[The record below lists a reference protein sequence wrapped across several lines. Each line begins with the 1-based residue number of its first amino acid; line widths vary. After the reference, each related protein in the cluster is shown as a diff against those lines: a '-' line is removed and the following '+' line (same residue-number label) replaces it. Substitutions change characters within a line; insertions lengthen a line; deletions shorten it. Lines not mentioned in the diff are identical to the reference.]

1 MNMLLHVNQ
10 LDSYYGRSQ
19 TLHGVSLIVE
29 EGELVCVL
37 GANGA
42 GKSTLLKNIIGLV
55 KPRQGSIEF
64 SGRRIEQ
71 MAAFQIVREGVTLC
85 PEDKKIFPQMS
96 VLKNLLLGAWVHG
109 SDHSRI
115 QKNLND
121 VFELFPIL
129 NDRQS
134 QMAGTLSGGE
144 QQMMVIGRSLMSN
157 PKLLMLDEPS
167 LGIAPLVVARI
178 FEVIREINRRGTTIL
193 LIEQNASISLKTAT
207 RGYILET
214 GQVILEGKAD
224 DLLQDEKVKKAYL
237 GL

>member
-1 MNMLLHVNQ
+1 MLLHIDQ
-10 LDSYYGRSQ
+10 LESFYGRSQ
-19 TLHGVSLIVE
+19 SLYGVSLTIE

-42 GKSTLLKNIIGLV
+42 GKSTLLKNIAGLV

-64 SGRRIEQ
+64 AGRRIEQ
-71 MAAFQIVREGVTLC
+71 MPAYRIVREGVTLC
-85 PEDKKIFPQMS
+85 PEDKKIFPHMS
-96 VLKNLLLGAWVHG
+96 VLKNLMLGAWVHG
-109 SDHSRI
+109 QNHSRI
-115 QKNLND
+115 HKNMEEVYD
-121 VFELFPIL
+121 LFPIL
-129 NDRQS
+129 KDREK

-144 QQMMVIGRSLMSN
+144 QQMLVIGRSLMSN

-167 LGIAPLVVARI
+167 LGIAPMVVARI

-193 LIEQNASISLKTAT
+193 LVEQNASVSLATAS

-214 GQVILEGKAD
+214 GQIVLSGKAG

>member
-1 MNMLLHVNQ
+1 MLLHVNQ

-19 TLHGVSLIVE
+19 TLHGVSLTVE

-85 PEDKKIFPQMS
+85 PEDKKIFSQMS

-193 LIEQNASISLKTAT
+193 LVEQNASISLKTAS
-207 RGYILET
+207 RGYIMET
-214 GQVILEGKAD
+214 GQLILEGKAG

>member
-1 MNMLLHVNQ
+1 MLLHVNQ

-19 TLHGVSLIVE
+19 TLHGVSLTVE

-214 GQVILEGKAD
+214 GQVILEGKAG

>member
-1 MNMLLHVNQ
+1 MLLHVNQ

-19 TLHGVSLIVE
+19 TLHGVSLTVE

-64 SGRRIEQ
+64 SGKRIEQ

-115 QKNLND
+115 QKNIND

-193 LIEQNASISLKTAT
+193 LVEQNASISLKTAS
-207 RGYILET
+207 RGYIMET
-214 GQVILEGKAD
+214 GQLILEGKAG

>member
-1 MNMLLHVNQ
+1 
-10 LDSYYGRSQ
+10 
-19 TLHGVSLIVE
+19 
-29 EGELVCVL
+29 
-37 GANGA
+37 
-42 GKSTLLKNIIGLV
+42 
-55 KPRQGSIEF
+55 
-64 SGRRIEQ
+64 
-71 MAAFQIVREGVTLC
+71 
-85 PEDKKIFPQMS
+85 
-96 VLKNLLLGAWVHG
+96 
-109 SDHSRI
+109 
-115 QKNLND
+115 
-121 VFELFPIL
+121 
-129 NDRQS
+129 
-134 QMAGTLSGGE
+134 MAGTLSGGE

-214 GQVILEGKAD
+214 GQVILEGKAG

>member
-1 MNMLLHVNQ
+1 MLLHVNQ

-193 LIEQNASISLKTAT
+193 LVEQNASISLKTAS
-207 RGYILET
+207 RGYIMET
-214 GQVILEGKAD
+214 GQLILEGKAG

>member
-1 MNMLLHVNQ
+1 MLLHVNQ

-121 VFELFPIL
+121 IFELFPIL

>member
-1 MNMLLHVNQ
+1 MLLHVNQ

-19 TLHGVSLIVE
+19 TLHGVSLTVE

-121 VFELFPIL
+121 IFELFPIL

-193 LIEQNASISLKTAT
+193 LVEQNASISLKTAS
-207 RGYILET
+207 RGYIMET
-214 GQVILEGKAD
+214 GQLILEGKAG
-224 DLLQDEKVKKAYL
+224 DLLQDEKLKKAYL

>member
-1 MNMLLHVNQ
+1 MLLHVNQ

-19 TLHGVSLIVE
+19 TLHGVSLTVE

-109 SDHSRI
+109 SDHSII

>member
-1 MNMLLHVNQ
+1 MLLHVNQ

-19 TLHGVSLIVE
+19 TLHGVSLTVE

-193 LIEQNASISLKTAT
+193 LVEQNASISLKTAS
-207 RGYILET
+207 RGYIMET
-214 GQVILEGKAD
+214 GQLILEGKAG

>member
-1 MNMLLHVNQ
+1 MLLHVNQ

-19 TLHGVSLIVE
+19 TLHGVSLTVE
-29 EGELVCVL
+29 EGELICVL

-42 GKSTLLKNIIGLV
+42 GKSTLLKNIAGLV

-64 SGRRIEQ
+64 ARRRIEQ
-71 MAAFQIVREGVTLC
+71 MSAFQIVREGITLC

-96 VLKNLLLGAWVHG
+96 VLKNLLLGAWIHG

-193 LIEQNASISLKTAT
+193 LVEQNASISLKTAS
-207 RGYILET
+207 RGYIMET
-214 GQVILEGKAD
+214 GHLILEGKAG

>member
-19 TLHGVSLIVE
+19 TLHGVSLTVE

-85 PEDKKIFPQMS
+85 PEDKKIFSQMS

-193 LIEQNASISLKTAT
+193 LVEQNASISLKTAS

-214 GQVILEGKAD
+214 GQVILEGKAG

>member
-1 MNMLLHVNQ
+1 
-10 LDSYYGRSQ
+10 
-19 TLHGVSLIVE
+19 
-29 EGELVCVL
+29 
-37 GANGA
+37 
-42 GKSTLLKNIIGLV
+42 
-55 KPRQGSIEF
+55 
-64 SGRRIEQ
+64 
-71 MAAFQIVREGVTLC
+71 
-85 PEDKKIFPQMS
+85 
-96 VLKNLLLGAWVHG
+96 
-109 SDHSRI
+109 
-115 QKNLND
+115 
-121 VFELFPIL
+121 
-129 NDRQS
+129 
-134 QMAGTLSGGE
+134 
-144 QQMMVIGRSLMSN
+144 MSN

>member
-1 MNMLLHVNQ
+1 MLLHVNQ
-10 LDSYYGRSQ
+10 VDSFYGRSQ
-19 TLHGVSLIVE
+19 TLHSVSLSVTQ
-29 EGELVCVL
+29 GELICVL

-55 KPRQGSIEF
+55 KPRNGSIEF
-64 SGRRIEQ
+64 AGKRIDHL
-71 MAAFQIVREGVTLC
+71 AAFQIVREGVTLC
-85 PEDKKIFPQMS
+85 PEDKKIFPHMS
-96 VLKNLLLGAWVHG
+96 VMKNLRLGAWVHG
-109 SDHSRI
+109 NDEAKI
-115 QKNLND
+115 QKNLEEA
-121 VFELFPIL
+121 FELFPIL
-129 NDRQS
+129 KDRES

-193 LIEQNASISLKTAT
+193 LVEQNASISLKTAT

-214 GQVILEGKAD
+214 GQIILEGKAA